1 MWNRKIATGRYITTG
16 VRSPDRRNEVFLRN
30 DRKLLVAEKAERDYW
45 ERNVLEAD
53 EDDKKGIGAVMGGKV
68 LELESERLVKSGRN
82 DILEIV
88 RQINDGKNTV
98 DGLTKLGLNK
108 DLVTQTLIAMK
119 LLNAEQ

>member
-1 MWNRKIATGRYITTG
+1 
-16 VRSPDRRNEVFLRN
+16 
-30 DRKLLVAEKAERDYW
+30 
-45 ERNVLEAD
+45 
-53 EDDKKGIGAVMGGKV
+53 MGGKV